1 MYTRIDELIW
11 KDAKLKKISNESKLL
26 FIYLLSCQHRNVLGL
41 YNLPKYYVQGDLG
54 YSFETV
60 SKGLEELFNNG
71 FITYDDE
78 AETILVNNFLK
89 YNPLENP
96 NQVKGALKVMPT
108 IPKTQL
114 FYKLV
119 DVINSSENTHLHE
132 LKAGIECYLKSN
144 GFERVTLTVSKQEE
158 VKEEVKEEVTEKK
171 EELKEFLNSI
181 CDLYPNNNGKNRM
194 SEKKIK
200 ELMKVGYDNLKIAVD
215 RYLHCV
221 QVERDGG
228 FKRSYKDCSTFF
240 NTGYK
245 DYLDGEYKPV
255 DVVQVKQETKSAGFI
270 NGIGNVLTKNGGL
283 DDDKERNSINVN
295 ENQRLLS
302 EFPEWNER
310 K

>member
-158 VKEEVKEEVTEKK
+158 VKEEVAEEVKEKNK
-171 EELKEFLNSI
+171 ELKEFLNSI

-255 DVVQVKQETKSAGFI
+255 DVVQVKQETKSTGFI

-302 EFPEWNER
+302 EFTDWNER

>member
-158 VKEEVKEEVTEKK
+158 VKEEVTVEVLKEIAVSDNQDVIEIVDHLNNTIGSHYGYKAKATLKVIKARMAEGFTVDDFKIVIDKKAVEWTGTEFERYLVPETLFGNKFEGYLNQKGNNNKK
-171 EELKEFLNSI
+171 E
-181 CDLYPNNNGKNRM
+181 DYT
-194 SEKKIK
+194 IK
-200 ELMKVGYDNLKIAVD
+200 MMRGA
-215 RYLHCV
+215 
-221 QVERDGG
+221 
-228 FKRSYKDCSTFF
+228 
-240 NTGYK
+240 
-245 DYLDGEYKPV
+245 
-255 DVVQVKQETKSAGFI
+255 I
-270 NGIGNVLTKNGGL
+270 N
-283 DDDKERNSINVN
+283 EQARNSNSN
-295 ENQRLLS
+295 MDDQRCL
-302 EFPEWNER
+302 PMADEWPF
-310 K
+310 

>member
-54 YSFETV
+54 YSLETV
-60 SKGLEELFNNG
+60 SKGLLELFNNG
-71 FITYDDE
+71 FITYDE
-78 AETILVNNFLK
+78 ESETVLVNNFLK

-132 LKAGIECYLKSN
+132 LKAGIESYLKSN
-144 GFERVTLTVSKQEE
+144 GFERVTITVSKQEE
-158 VKEEVKEEVTEKK
+158 VKEEVAEEVKEKK
-171 EELKEFLNSI
+171 EELKDFLNSI
-181 CDLYPNNNGKNRM
+181 CDLYPNNNGKNRI

-200 ELMKVGYDNLKIAVD
+200 ELMKVGYDNLKISVN

-228 FKRSYKDCSTFF
+228 FNRGYKDCSTFF

-255 DVVQVKQETKSAGFI
+255 DVVKVKKETKNENFI
-270 NGIGNVLTKNGGL
+270 EAIAEAYNEQEGNWFVIGEDQGL
-283 DDDKERNSINVN
+283 LPSIN
-295 ENQRLLS
+295 
-302 EFPEWNER
+302 ER
-310 K
+310 DE